1 MKVTLSIVFIFC
13 LSVAGYAQRLEVTAS
28 PVVDAR
34 QLRKDVGG
42 FKTFFSAA
50 FKGFSY
56 SSTLF
61 FNTQKKLT
69 YTGFGFKDKAF
80 NFSIA
85 KDYLTYT
92 GVKKLSAES
101 IDEKVTLNAF
111 ITLGEKMYVIYSQK
125 FTERDEFSVYVNEV
139 SADMVILGS
148 PLILQNFK
156 NLKQY
161 GMDLS
166 VVSSEDKKFILISR
180 FYDTKA
186 KEKQKIECKVVDQ
199 SFSEIWYKMIECDH
213 MDKEVDVKAID
224 LDNAGNLYM
233 LMEFE
238 VGKVN
243 MPMLYS
249 YYWKSKSLK
258 SDSFG
263 PKEGE
268 NFGTRLTL
276 LNGDKPYMVGLNE
289 NEKNVKYF
297 IAKVNTQTQAIE
309 NLGVS
314 AMPEDFYKA
323 SKVRAFDTKD
333 WRISDMV
340 SLSNNSIVA
349 SVEAILVD
357 TKYHIHHSYNAYVL
371 SFKEDGSPN
380 WTKTVQKKQ
389 VAMQGLSGHILV
401 PAGDKVL
408 VIYNDD
414 KENLSKKPTDSKVE
428 PFNSKN
434 AMIVVQEMDAA
445 GKVTKY
451 PFSKDSKLQGYA
463 LYFNYMARIEK
474 DFYYSSCINVKGALS
489 LDTKNITFK
498 VKY

>member
-1 MKVTLSIVFIFC
+1 MKVKLTFLFIFILSI
-13 LSVAGYAQRLEVTAS
+13 SSSAQRLEVTAS

-34 QLRKDVGG
+34 QVRKDAGLSKFIFVAP
-42 FKTFFSAA
+42 FKS
-50 FKGFSY
+50 FSY
-56 SSTLF
+56 SSALF

-69 YTGFGFKDKAF
+69 YMGFGFQDKAF
-80 NFSIA
+80 NFSVA
-85 KDYLTYT
+85 QDYLTYT

-101 IDEKVTLNAF
+101 INEKVMLNAF
-111 ITLGEKMYVIYSQK
+111 ITLDDKMYVIYSQK
-125 FTERDEFSVYVNEV
+125 FPERDEFSVYVNEV

-148 PLILQNFK
+148 PVIIQNFK
-156 NLKQY
+156 DMKQY
-161 GMDLS
+161 GMNIT
-166 VVSSEDKKFILISR
+166 VMSSEDKKFILISR
-180 FYDTKA
+180 FYDTKS
-186 KEKQKIECKVVDQ
+186 KEKQKIECKVVDR
-199 SFSEIWYKMIECDH
+199 SFSEVWYKRIETDNI
-213 MDKEVDVKAID
+213 DKELEVKSID

-249 YYWKSKSLK
+249 YYWKTKSLK
-258 SDSFG
+258 SGTFG

-268 NFGTRLTL
+268 NFGTRLNL
-276 LNGDKPYMVGLNE
+276 LNGEKPYMVGLNE

-309 NLGVS
+309 SLGAS
-314 AMPEDFYKA
+314 PMPEDFYKA
-323 SKVRAFDTKD
+323 SKVRAFETDD
-333 WRISDMV
+333 WRVSDMV
-340 SLSNNSIVA
+340 SLNNNTIVA
-349 SVEAILVD
+349 SVEAILLD
-357 TKYHIHHSYNAYVL
+357 PKYHVHHSYNAYVI
-371 SFKEDGSPN
+371 SFREDGSPN

-414 KENLSKKPTDSKVE
+414 KENLTKNPNDSKIE
-428 PFNSKN
+428 PYNSKN
-434 AMIVVQEMDAA
+434 AVIVVQEMDAA

-451 PFSKDSKLQGYA
+451 PFSKDKNLEGYA
-463 LYFNYMARIEK
+463 LYFNYLSRIEK
-474 DFYYSSCINVKGALS
+474 DLYYSNCINIKGMMS
-489 LDTKNITFK
+489 VDTKNITFK